1 MHIYTLNISGGK
13 MYKFVENNVFNHVK
27 SCLLITKHYFGK
39 GSPTEI
45 KKNNS
50 TTTINESYTDRLN
63 TEYDI

>member
-1 MHIYTLNISGGK
+1 